1 MQITEDRRALHR
13 IPEAGMDL
21 PKTMAYLSEALS
33 GLDCRVF
40 SPMENA
46 LCAFFAFGRDSAIAF
61 RADCDALPVT
71 EKNDVPYR
79 SCHPG
84 LMHACGHDGHMAI
97 LLELARRL
105 NEKTDLPNNVLLLFQ
120 PGEETPGGALPL
132 SQTGVLE
139 TYGVKAIFG
148 LHLWPELPAGRMFSR
163 ENELMSRSSEVN
175 VDIYG
180 RSAHIGKAA
189 EGLDSLAAAVQLY
202 TRAMEME
209 QRLPDNVFR
218 LLKFGRMESGTVR
231 NALSA
236 HTRMEGSLRAFQD
249 AVFESLRDGL
259 TAIGRDV
266 QQETG
271 CTVQVQFAEGY
282 RAVINPPE
290 LYRKVADIM
299 DLGELEEPSM
309 TSEDFSFYQRRVPGL
324 FMFLGV
330 GSPPALHSDTFD
342 FDEEILLKGADFF
355 EELAKKFQ

>member
-1 MQITEDRRALHR
+1 MQIITDRRALHQ
-13 IPEAGMDL
+13 IPELEMYL
-21 PKTMAYLSEALS
+21 PKTMEYLYNALS
-33 GLDCRVF
+33 GLKCRVF
-40 SPMENA
+40 SPMESA
-46 LCAFFAFGRDSAIAF
+46 LCAFFDFGRDSAIAF
-61 RADCDALPVT
+61 RADCDALQVT

-105 NEKTDLPNNVLLLFQ
+105 NEKTDLSNNVLLLFQ
-120 PGEETPGGALPL
+120 PGEESPGGALPL

-139 TYGVKAIFG
+139 TYGVKAVFG

-163 ENELMSRSSEVN
+163 ANELMSRSSEVN
-175 VDIYG
+175 VDVFG
-180 RSAHIGKAA
+180 RSAHIGKAK

-209 QRLPDNVFR
+209 QRLPTDVFR

-236 HTRMEGSLRAFQD
+236 HTHMEGSLRAFQD
-249 AVFESLRDGL
+249 EVFESLRDGL

-271 CTVQVQFAEGY
+271 CNVQVQFAEGY

-290 LYRKVADIM
+290 LYHKVAELM
-299 DLGELEEPSM
+299 DLGELEAPSM

-330 GSPPALHSDTFD
+330 GNTPALHSDTFD

-355 EELAKKFQ
+355 VELAEKFQ